1 MGAPVHDAALFDL
14 FAAEAEGLEDGLRRG
29 KMFGAPALYR
39 GRRMVGCVLG
49 DEIGLRVDADTAAQ
63 AIARGRAT
71 RFTPYGKPPMKEW
84 IALPPPDDMAE
95 IADLIRAA
103 LARAARDG

>member
-1 MGAPVHDAALFDL
+1 MGAPAHDTALFEL
-14 FAAEAEGLEDGLRRG
+14 FAAEVEGMQDGLRRG

-49 DEIGLRVDADTAAQ
+49 DEIGLRVEADTATQ
-63 AIARGRAT
+63 AIADGRAT
-71 RFTPYGKPPMKEW
+71 RFTPYGKPPMEEW

-95 IADLIRAA
+95 ISDLLGAA
-103 LARAARDG
+103 LARAARNE